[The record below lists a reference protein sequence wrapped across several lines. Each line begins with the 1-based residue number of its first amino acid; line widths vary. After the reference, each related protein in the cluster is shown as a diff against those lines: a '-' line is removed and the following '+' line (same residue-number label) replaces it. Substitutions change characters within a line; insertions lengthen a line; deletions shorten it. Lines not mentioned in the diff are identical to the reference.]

1 MTLPIFSIVDSKE
14 NCKDDK
20 KKKKKLTAM
29 DVEIVCQFFYLPYQH
44 GDIVIKLIQDF
55 SWLKDNF
62 IDFDQ
67 QPHPDMVCFSIIIFN
82 WSPLFAFVRKNI
94 YYKIVQEFTFDKI
107 VGYL

>member
-1 MTLPIFSIVDSKE
+1 
-14 NCKDDK
+14 
-20 KKKKKLTAM
+20 M

-67 QPHPDMVCFSIIIFN
+67 QPHPDMVCFSIIIFQ
-82 WSPLFAFVRKNI
+82 LVTTLRFCQK
-94 YYKIVQEFTFDKI
+94 E
-107 VGYL
+107 YLL

>member
-67 QPHPDMVCFSIIIFN
+67 QPHPDMVCFSIIIFQ
-82 WSPLFAFVRKNI
+82 LVTTLRFCQK
-94 YYKIVQEFTFDKI
+94 E
-107 VGYL
+107 YLL